1 MNKKY
6 IPRLKEKYIQ
16 EIVPE
21 LKKRFGYKNDLAVPR
36 LLKIV
41 INMGIGE
48 AVSDPKLVET
58 FKKDLSIIA
67 GQMPKITRAR
77 KAISNFKI
85 RKGMAIGCMVTLRK
99 NRMYEFLDRFIT
111 IAAPRIRDFRGFSPR
126 GFDGQGNYNF
136 GLPDQT
142 IFSELDIDKIEKTQG
157 MNITICTSAETDEEC
172 LELLKLI
179 GFPFRK

>member
-1 MNKKY
+1 MNNKY
-6 IPRLKEKYIQ
+6 TPRLKEKYQ
-16 EIVPE
+16 KEIIPL
-21 LKKRFGYKNDLAVPR
+21 LKDKFGFKNDLSVPR

-48 AVSDPKLVET
+48 AVSDPKLADKFRRE
-58 FKKDLSIIA
+58 LSAIT

-85 RKGMAIGCMVTLRK
+85 RKGLVLGCVVTLRRDK
-99 NRMYEFLDRFIT
+99 MYEFLDRFISV
-111 IAAPRIRDFRGFSPR
+111 AAPRIRDFRGFSPR
-126 GFDGQGNYNF
+126 GFDGSGNYNF

-157 MNITICTSAETDEEC
+157 MNITICTSAKTDEKS
-172 LELLKLI
+172 LELLKLM
-179 GFPFRK
+179 GFPFRR